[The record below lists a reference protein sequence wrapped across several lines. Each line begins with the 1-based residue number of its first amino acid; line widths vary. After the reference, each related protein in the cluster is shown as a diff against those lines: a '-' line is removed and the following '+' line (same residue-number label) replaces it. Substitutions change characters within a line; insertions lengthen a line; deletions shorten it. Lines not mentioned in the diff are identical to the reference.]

1 MDTHTESTSDAEH
14 GKEKGC
20 PFMRN
25 KKLLAILLVGVALR
39 LFLVFTAA
47 GINNDGF
54 KYVSTARQIANG
66 GIMAGMEGDYF
77 WPYFPVNRQLVFYPF
92 LGSVVNCVVG
102 DMVLSLRLVSA
113 LAGIGLIWLG
123 YAISKE
129 LFDRETVALLAAGLL
144 AIHPEFTEASAAVYR
159 EVLMAF
165 LLMLSFLLFLWTIR
179 GREHW
184 PRWAVVTG
192 LTLFAAFM
200 TRPDA
205 AAAAAAMGLI
215 ALFVAPALKW
225 KKRLAIC
232 TLMGLAF
239 MALEVP
245 SILWMKQKTGYW
257 MVTQWQ
263 IEDKIPRPE
272 AARRYLRGNE
282 EGFHERD

>member
-1 MDTHTESTSDAEH
+1 
-14 GKEKGC
+14 
-20 PFMRN
+20 MRN
-25 KKLLAILLVGVALR
+25 KKLLAILLVGAAVR

-54 KYVSTARQIANG
+54 KYVSTARQIADG
-66 GIMAGMEGDYF
+66 GIVAGMEGDYF

-92 LGSVVNCVVG
+92 LGSLVNCALG
-102 DMVLSLRLVSA
+102 DMVMSLRLVSA

-129 LFDRETVALLAAGLL
+129 LFNKETVGLLAAGLL
-144 AIHPEFTEASAAVYR
+144 AVHPEFTEASAAVYR

-165 LLMLSFLLFLWTIR
+165 LLMLAFLFFLWTVR
-179 GREHW
+179 GRERW
-184 PRWAVVTG
+184 PLWAVITG

-225 KKRLAIC
+225 RRRIVIC

-239 MALEVP
+239 MAFEVP
-245 SILWMKQKTGYW
+245 YVLWMKQKTGYW
-257 MVTQWQ
+257 MATQWQ
-263 IEDKIPRPE
+263 IENKIPRPE
-272 AARRYLRGNE
+272 AARRHLLGEE
-282 EGFHERD
+282 EGTDERD